1 MYHLIFRV
9 NGKQSPSK
17 YAKHGPKKASQT
29 NFHEGVNE
37 SSQLSNPEE
46 TTISEPETY
55 SGNVT

>member
-1 MYHLIFRV
+1 MIFRV

-17 YAKHGPKKASQT
+17 YAKHGPKKASKT
-29 NFHEGVNE
+29 NFYEGVNE